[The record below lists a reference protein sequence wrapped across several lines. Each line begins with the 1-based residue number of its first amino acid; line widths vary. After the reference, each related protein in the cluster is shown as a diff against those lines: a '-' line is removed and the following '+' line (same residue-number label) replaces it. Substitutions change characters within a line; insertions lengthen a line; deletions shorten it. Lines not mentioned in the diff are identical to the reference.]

1 MSVGPR
7 AAHITPLRLTVY
19 YAIALVWFFPLLW
32 MISKT
37 FTPAADILGKAKQ
50 ILPTTLSTE
59 NLWAVWNNWP
69 FARWLLNSL
78 IVTVCAVGISMAVAL
93 FAAFSFARLQWPGR
107 DLVFL
112 FFLAGM
118 FIPWEVNAIPLYFI
132 MNSFGLLNT
141 YPGLFLPITALPV
154 GLFLLRQFFI
164 NIPKEVEEAARV
176 DGCGSLSI
184 LLRIFVPMT
193 LPALGALAIFVF
205 LFSWNEFFWSLI
217 CLQGSKR
224 MTVPI
229 GLKMIMGAQNIEYGL
244 LFGAS
249 FLAMIPSLVLF
260 LILRQQVIRGI
271 SIAGMIK

>member
-1 MSVGPR
+1 MSVRPR
-7 AAHITPLRLTVY
+7 AAEITPLRLAVY
-19 YAIALVWFFPLLW
+19 YTVALVWFFPLLW

-37 FTPAADILGKAKQ
+37 FTPAADILGKARQ
-50 ILPTTLSTE
+50 FFPTTPTLE
-59 NLWAVWNNWP
+59 NLQAVWNNWP
-69 FARWLLNSL
+69 FATWLVNSF
-78 IVTVCAVGISMAVAL
+78 IVTVCAVAISLVVAL
-93 FAAFSFARLQWPGR
+93 FAGFSFARLRWPGR
-107 DLVFL
+107 DIVFL
-112 FFLAGM
+112 MFLAGM

-132 MNSFGLLNT
+132 MNKFGLLNT
-141 YPGLFLPITALPV
+141 YPGLFLPMTAMPV

-176 DGCGSLSI
+176 DGCGSLGV
-184 LLRIFVPMT
+184 LLRILVPMT

-224 MTVPI
+224 LTVPI

-249 FLAMIPSLVLF
+249 FLAMMPSLVVF
-260 LILRQQVIRGI
+260 LLLRRQIIRGI
-271 SIAGMIK
+271 SITGMIK